1 MRNTRYN
8 RGLTLVELMVALVVT
23 SVVLAAVA
31 TLAYALGTAYDA
43 ADDTSQKQAQVRY
56 ATLRISELI
65 RHCKLVCSATDEDF
79 AIWRADDN
87 EDGQVNISELV
98 FIEKGSGSNR
108 LRLCEFPLSGSDPVV
123 NLSEI
128 GAFSSNWWSAYSSE
142 VNYTVMLPQC
152 SNVQFDLYAPP
163 PPPALPTQSRFVS
176 ISFELVENGMA
187 RQYQINARLRGWAG
201 NLLNQTGDGLVSSDD
216 D

>member
-1 MRNTRYN
+1 MRYTRYN

-65 RHCKLVCSATDEDF
+65 RHCKLICSATDEDF

-98 FIEKGSGSNR
+98 FIEKGSSSNR
-108 LRLCEFPLSGSDPVV
+108 LRLCEFPLSSPDTGIS
-123 NLSEI
+123 LSEI
-128 GAFSSNWWSAYSSE
+128 GAFSSNWWTAYSSE

-152 SNVQFDLYAPP
+152 SNVQFDLYA

-201 NLLNQTGDGLVSSDD
+201 NLLNQTGDSLVDSDD

>member
-23 SVVLAAVA
+23 GVVLAAVA
-31 TLAYALGTAYDA
+31 TLAYALGTAHDA

-98 FIEKGSGSNR
+98 FIEKGSSSNR
-108 LRLCEFPLSGSDPVV
+108 LRLCEFPLSSPDLGIS
-123 NLSEI
+123 LSEI
-128 GAFSSNWWSAYSSE
+128 GAFSSNWWTSYSSE

-152 SNVQFDLYAPP
+152 SNVQFGFY
-163 PPPALPTQSRFVS
+163 ALPTQSRFVS
-176 ISFELVENGMA
+176 ISFEIVENGIA

-201 NLLNQTGDGLVSSDD
+201 NLLNQTGDSLVSSDD